1 MFYYMNYGLFEN
13 VPMLDL
19 SLKDSLLDLQ
29 LTAQFFFFFFRILWT
44 LFYPLLALITKSV

>member
-29 LTAQFFFFFFRILWT
+29 LTAQFFFFFSSESYGLCSTPFWH
-44 LFYPLLALITKSV
+44 